1 MEYANYLSEKQL
13 LYKKYNDKKNKLT
26 TIEQQLKICLEKYVN
41 LMIEK
46 NNLKKKN
53 TNENEKVKNESYEIK
68 QKINELEGIV
78 KQLEIQVDKNKS
90 ERVAILKQIK
100 QKQIDLVNI
109 KRESIELK
117 NENKSLNRRLMQVY
131 FIYINEQIKINK
143 SLGNSSYTSASP
155 SRSTNNSIIVTDD
168 KVIIQKEQFEK
179 MKSKIGSN
187 KEEKQDV

>member
-1 MEYANYLSEKQL
+1 MQMEYANYLSEKQL
-13 LYKKYNDKKNKLT
+13 LYKKYNDEKNKLA

-131 FIYINEQIKINK
+131 FIYINE
-143 SLGNSSYTSASP
+143 
-155 SRSTNNSIIVTDD
+155 
-168 KVIIQKEQFEK
+168 
-179 MKSKIGSN
+179 
-187 KEEKQDV
+187 

>member
-26 TIEQQLKICLEKYVN
+26 TIEQQLKICQEKYVN

-90 ERVAILKQIK
+90 KRVAILKQIK

-131 FIYINEQIKINK
+131 FIYI
-143 SLGNSSYTSASP
+143 
-155 SRSTNNSIIVTDD
+155 
-168 KVIIQKEQFEK
+168 
-179 MKSKIGSN
+179 
-187 KEEKQDV
+187 